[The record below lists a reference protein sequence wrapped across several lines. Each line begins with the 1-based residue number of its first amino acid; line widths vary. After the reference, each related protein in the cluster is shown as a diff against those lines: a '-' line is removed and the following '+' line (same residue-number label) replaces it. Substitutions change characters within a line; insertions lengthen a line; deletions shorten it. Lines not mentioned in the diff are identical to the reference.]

1 LPDGGWKLV
10 SRAEIKKRFREGRSD
25 ILLCTDAAA
34 EGLNFQFCGSLINY
48 DMPWNPMRVEQRIG
62 RIDRLGQ
69 RFDDI
74 RIVNLHYQD
83 TVETEVYLALSGR
96 IKLFEDM
103 VGGLQP
109 ILSAISR
116 QIGALALAGAHV
128 DVDAMVASTIDAV
141 DTPTVD
147 IDDVDNLGDMPEMG
161 LPALSLEDLQAIV
174 RQPRLLPSGYE
185 LQQLD
190 GDDFAVEEP
199 ISRRQRRATL
209 SRGFYSSHFDHT
221 DFWTPGSSAFPI
233 EGTPDLFSLS
243 PA

>member
-1 LPDGGWKLV
+1 MV
-10 SRAEIKKRFREGRSD
+10 SRAEIKKRFREGQGD

-69 RFDDI
+69 KFERI
-74 RIVNLHYQD
+74 KIVNLHYHD

-116 QIGALALAGAHV
+116 EIGSLALAGAHV
-128 DVDAMVASTIDAV
+128 DVDAMVASTISAV

-147 IDDVDNLGDMPEMG
+147 IDDVDDLGDMPELG
-161 LPALSLEDLQAIV
+161 RPALSLEGLRAIINE
-174 RQPRLLPSGYE
+174 PHLLPIGYE
-185 LQQLD
+185 LQRLD

-199 ISRRQRRATL
+199 ISRHRRRATL
-209 SRGFYSSHFDHT
+209 SRDFYSNHFEHT
-221 DFWTPGSSAFPI
+221 DFWTPGSATFPL
-233 EGTPDLFSLS
+233 EGL
-243 PA
+243 PATD